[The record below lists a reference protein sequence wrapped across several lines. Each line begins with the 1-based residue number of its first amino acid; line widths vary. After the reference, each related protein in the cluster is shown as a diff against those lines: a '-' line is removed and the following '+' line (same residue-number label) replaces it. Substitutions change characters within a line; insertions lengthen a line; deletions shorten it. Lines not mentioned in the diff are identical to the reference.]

1 MEPNE
6 QRGDDSVFDS
16 DAPVTRRISAT
27 KETGFNQDAANR
39 YKKSIL
45 KPAPIMSS
53 SPHPEIPPKPH
64 FLKKSDNQKPSAI
77 QKDKFSIISGS
88 GGRFIETAENDYY
101 DQFKQ
106 VENFRFVQNVGHID
120 DEDQLDDFSRSK
132 FENPPTPTFAP
143 HLSTFEKSV
152 KPSIVVRNHL
162 DARSTYYNFKIY
174 LFSST
179 KF

>member
-6 QRGDDSVFDS
+6 LRDDSVFDS
-16 DAPVTRRISAT
+16 DAPVTRRMSAT
-27 KETGFNQDAANR
+27 KETGFNQDAENR

-53 SPHPEIPPKPH
+53 SPHPDIPPKPH
-64 FLKKSDNQKPSAI
+64 FLKKSDNQKLSTI
-77 QKDKFSIISGS
+77 QKDKFGISGS
-88 GGRFIETAENDYY
+88 DGRFIETAENDYY
-101 DQFKQ
+101 DQFKK
-106 VENFRFVQNVGHID
+106 VENFRFVQNVGHFD

-132 FENPPTPTFAP
+132 LEDPPTPTFAP

-162 DARSTYYNFKIY
+162 DALSTYYNFKIY